1 MACAAEIHSSA
12 RHRRG
17 LGGNSGDNSR
27 PVTLRDP
34 SPMLDPALLRTQP
47 VDVAARLKE
56 TRGYD
61 LNVADLLLLET
72 ERKQIQV
79 RTQELQNLRNTKS
92 KQIGMLKAKGED
104 VSAVMA
110 EVAAF
115 GEELKQCESDLA
127 DRLAKIDAI
136 AAGLPN
142 LPHESVPPGKDEHD
156 NVEQHRWGTPRA
168 FDFEV
173 KDHVALGE
181 RHGWL
186 DGETAAKLSG
196 ARFTV
201 LRGQLA
207 RMHRALAQFM
217 LDLHT
222 DEHGYEE
229 TNVPLLVNADS
240 MRGTGQL
247 PKFEDDLFAT
257 ATFEPAL
264 AMWLKG
270 KQTELMQLIQAVDD
284 DTGDKSTAHLDS
296 RAKAILSVFKDRY
309 LIPTSEVPLTN
320 IVRDEIVD
328 AERLPLR
335 MTAHSMCFRAEAGS
349 AGRDTRGM
357 IRQHQ
362 FEKVELV
369 TIAKPDESDAEHERM
384 TRCAET
390 VLEKLSLPYRKVLL
404 CSGDMGFS
412 ARKTYDLEVWLPSQN
427 TYREISSCSNC
438 GDFQARR
445 MQARWR
451 NPATGK
457 PELVHTLNGSGVAV
471 GRALIAVME
480 NYQNADGS
488 IAVPEA
494 LRGYMGGLISIA

>member
-1 MACAAEIHSSA
+1 
-12 RHRRG
+12 
-17 LGGNSGDNSR
+17 
-27 PVTLRDP
+27 
-34 SPMLDPALLRTQP
+34 MLDPALLRANP
-47 VDVAARLKE
+47 AELAVSLRASRGFELDVGRVEA
-56 TRGYD
+56 
-61 LNVADLLLLET
+61 LEAQ
-72 ERKQIQV
+72 RKQLQI
-79 RTQELQNLRNTKS
+79 RTQELQNLRNTRS

-110 EVAAF
+110 EVAGF
-115 GEELKQCESDLA
+115 GEELKASEI
-127 DRLAKIDAI
+127 RLDEIRGEIEAI
-136 AAGLPN
+136 ALGIPN
-142 LPHESVPPGKDEHD
+142 IPDGSVPRGSDESH
-156 NVEQHRWGTPRA
+156 NVEQHRWGTPRV

-173 KDHVALGE
+173 KDHVELGA

-207 RMHRALAQFM
+207 RLHRALAQFM

-222 DEHGYEE
+222 GEHGYEE
-229 TNVPLLVNADS
+229 TNVPVIVNADS

-247 PKFEDDLFAT
+247 PKFEEDLFST
-257 ATFEPAL
+257 
-264 AMWLKG
+264 
-270 KQTELMQLIQAVDD
+270 QL
-284 DTGDKSTAHLDS
+284 GDSK
-296 RAKAILSVFKDRY
+296 RY

-320 IVRDEIVD
+320 IVRDDILD
-328 AERLPLR
+328 AEKLPLR
-335 MTAHSMCFRAEAGS
+335 MTAHSMCFRSEAGS
-349 AGRDTRGM
+349 GGRDVRGM

-369 TIAKPDESDAEHERM
+369 SIARPEESSAEHERM

-390 VLEKLSLPYRKVLL
+390 VLEKLGLPYRKVLL
-404 CSGDMGFS
+404 CTGDMGFG
-412 ARKTYDLEVWLPSQN
+412 ATRTYDLEVWLPSQD

-451 NPATGK
+451 NPASGK

-488 IAVPEA
+488 IDVPEA
-494 LRGYMGGLISIA
+494 LRPYMGGAERIA